1 MKKFI
6 KNIGKILYYP
16 VKILFIMYCIPAFL
30 VDYIAQL
37 LAGEVK
43 DCHAKWKAAW
53 SIIKFVMDKAMKGE
67 PVTLKSTFGASTKND
82 SITYCKSVVL
92 S

>member
-1 MKKFI
+1 MKKFL
-6 KNIGKILYYP
+6 KTIGNVLAIP
-16 VKILFIMYCIPAFL
+16 VKFLFCMYCIPAFL
-30 VDYIAQL
+30 VDYIAQV

-43 DCHAKWKAAW
+43 ACHAKWKAAW
-53 SIIKFVMDKAMKGE
+53 SIIKFVMDKAIKGE